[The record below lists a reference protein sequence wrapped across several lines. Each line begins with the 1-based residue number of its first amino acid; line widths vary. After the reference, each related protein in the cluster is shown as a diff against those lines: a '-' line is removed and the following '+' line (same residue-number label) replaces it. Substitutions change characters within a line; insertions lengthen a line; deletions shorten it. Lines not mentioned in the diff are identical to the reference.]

1 MISFISEIVRTLV
14 TRYNE
19 KECALEKERERQQEI
34 KFRKIDA
41 RNCGTFV
48 FKTNP
53 ISFVIIR
60 SFNS

>member
-1 MISFISEIVRTLV
+1 MISFISEITFV

-19 KECALEKERERQQEI
+19 KECALERERQQEI